1 MFKSI
6 TSLFCIVSLVLLA
19 SCGGLKDPEHG
30 FQRNGSYKLF
40 PEEQKLSCSA
50 LKDRVHLGVGN
61 IAKLKVK
68 AQQMQAVSIGLAI
81 ASVALSGG
89 SGFSYRNLSAQDQ
102 AALNK
107 ERAKVDAYN
116 GGVPSHAHRLLARLQ
131 SRDTDA
137 PWDEAVERH
146 RPLRRPHAPIVQ
158 LH

>member
-50 LKDRVHLGVGN
+50 VKDRVHLGVAN

-116 GGVPSHAHRLLARLQ
+116 GGLSKKGCGTLNVDQLIENKMPKYN
-131 SRDTDA
+131 A
-137 PWDEAVERH
+137 PKKPRER
-146 RPLRRPHAPIVQ
+146 
-158 LH
+158 